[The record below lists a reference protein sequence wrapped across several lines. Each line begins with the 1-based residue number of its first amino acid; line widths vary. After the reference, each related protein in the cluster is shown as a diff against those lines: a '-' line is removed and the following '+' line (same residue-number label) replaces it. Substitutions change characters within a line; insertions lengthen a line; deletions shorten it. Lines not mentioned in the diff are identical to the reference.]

1 MPLEE
6 HVGITRWKPAGAM
19 LAVSLISY
27 IDRNTLALLAPTIL
41 RETGLSGEQ
50 YGFII
55 AAFSIAYCVAN
66 PVWGKILDRAGLRR
80 GMTVAVSCWTLASV
94 AHAFAGGLWSFAT
107 ARAALGFGEGA
118 TFPGGLRTVVQTL
131 PEDRRGRGLAV
142 AYSGGSLG
150 AVVTPLIVTP
160 IFLWW
165 GWRGAF
171 WFTGLTGLAWLGL
184 WAVVSRRPEIRQAR
198 KARPTAAAITPG
210 PRLRDRQLWAYICAY
225 AMGALPLGF
234 VLYSASLYLAYPLG
248 RSQAFIG
255 KVLWI
260 PPLGWEMGYFVWGW
274 LTDRALRKGDS
285 RREGLRR
292 MLTWCAALNLAFA
305 LTPLVPGTVPVLVL
319 LFLAMFAGSGFL
331 VLSVAYANSV
341 YNSGSRGPDRGGG
354 RGFVERRR
362 SGDDA
367 YLGAPLRCACVR
379 GGLLDRHRDPDV
391 RIRGM
396 AGVEPG
402 TGAGSSGRQGRMI
415 EKDRTCYE
423 RRFTPE
429 KCSAT
434 SCKKSVFQRR
444 SSPM

>member
-1 MPLEE
+1 MASE
-6 HVGITRWKPAGAM
+6 GGGTIARWVPAGTM

-55 AAFSIAYCVAN
+55 AAFSIAYCMAN

-80 GMTVAVSCWTLASV
+80 GMTLAVSCWTVASV
-94 AHAFAGGLWSFAT
+94 AHAFAGGLWSFAA

-150 AVVTPLIVTP
+150 AVLTPLIVTP

-171 WFTGLTGLAWLGL
+171 WFTGFTGLAWLGL
-184 WAVVSRRPEIRQAR
+184 WAVVSKRPEVRRVRQVAVSS
-198 KARPTAAAITPG
+198 TPG
-210 PRLRDRQLWAYICAY
+210 PRMRDRRVWAYICLY
-225 AMGALPLGF
+225 ALGALPIGF
-234 VLYSASLYLAYPLG
+234 VLYSASLYLAHPLG

-260 PPLGWEMGYFVWGW
+260 PPLGWEMGYLVWGW
-274 LTDRALRKGDS
+274 LTDRGLRKGGS
-285 RREGLRR
+285 RRESLRR
-292 MLTWCAALNLAFA
+292 MLTWCAVLSLVFA
-305 LTPLVPGTVPVLVL
+305 LTPLVPGTVSVLVL
-319 LFLAMFAGSGFL
+319 MFLAMFAASGFL

-341 YNSGSRGPDRGGG
+341 YTADH
-354 RGFVERRR
+354 
-362 SGDDA
+362 A
-367 YLGAPLRCACVR
+367 
-379 GGLLDRHRDPDV
+379 GL
-391 RIRGM
+391 I
-396 AGVEPG
+396 AGV
-402 TGAGSSGRQGRMI
+402 GAGSWSAAVAVMMPILGRLFDVHAYATAFWIATAIPLCGFVGWLVLSR
-415 EKDRTCYE
+415 EGELGGKD
-423 RRFTPE
+423 
-429 KCSAT
+429 
-434 SCKKSVFQRR
+434 V
-444 SSPM
+444 